1 MVDGLSVA
9 KTYYCNELSVAKR
22 SNTLSVVEDGMS
34 NGRLLKVMS
43 VAVHIQ
49 RRLQPR
55 LQGSVAIAFSNGS
68 SIVVHPFQHL
78 QVSRC

>member
-1 MVDGLSVA
+1 MDYQLLKLITAMNCRLLKGLTRCPLLKMGS
-9 KTYYCNELSVAKR
+9 
-22 SNTLSVVEDGMS
+22 S